1 MRVTAL
7 LLLVLL
13 AASGCAQESKAPPVS
28 VSSGGSTK
36 EPEPANSLPRGS
48 AVDEPL
54 TGQVGNVGNTRVG
67 PARPRAGA
75 GTPARGY

>member
-7 LLLVLL
+7 LFLFLL

-28 VSSGGSTK
+28 VSSGGSMK
-36 EPEPANSLPRGS
+36 EPEPANSLPLGS

-67 PARPRAGA
+67 PARTRAGTGA
-75 GTPARGY
+75 TGRGY

>member
-7 LLLVLL
+7 LLLFLL
-13 AASGCAQESKAPPVS
+13 AAPGCTQESKAPPVS
-28 VSSGGSTK
+28 ASTGGAQK

-54 TGQVGNVGNTRVG
+54 TGRVGNVGNTQVG
-67 PARPRAGA
+67 PARTGTRGRA
-75 GTPARGY
+75 Y